1 MSIQSKSQTQCFIE
15 LDNILWKVPVSDYSF
30 SQDIN
35 QEEIVRNEMASDTG
49 RVNRA
54 ISVETTG
61 INAGEWSVTV
71 PMRPTKSTGSGTG
84 RSSITAGHHHP
95 VEEPLWAM
103 MQAGDPVAIKYPS
116 VNLSEL
122 PQYRRATWT
131 LDQVSTNLD
140 GNCTTCG
147 TNGTDLWY
155 SNDEDHRVDLYVF
168 PKLTN
173 YYQDYARDFDWTLT
187 TSGNTYTEAD
197 GGIPLGRVW
206 TINGAYMAQIRDDID
221 PNKPIF
227 FVYSKQ
233 GSATYGGSAHDP
245 QPGKSY
251 FLLSLMLP
259 KDKSLGEFISAYGD
273 ITIGATA
280 KNSVSVEGVDSS
292 QLASKWSMGM
302 ESSQYEELA
311 DAHMYFVTDKPQ
323 VSFPAGTVN
332 SSNTLIATE
341 DKHWSSIRWYL
352 HTQDRTTTFGQKGA
366 IQKIVLNSNLYGG
379 REVPGLVG
387 PWKVAGFRE
396 YNSNGDPLYNR
407 EYYIYPD
414 KVTRLGVDY
423 TIDKVNGTWNDGTTT
438 FPAPTVKFTVD
449 AGNAG
454 LPILGYVAVSGSK
467 KNSPLPH
474 PQLPG
479 RYTRES
485 AGFVAGDILTVL
497 QGTLD
502 DDGNTLSTDVQFIVD
517 SAGRNEEYI
526 YNTRIWGT
534 VTDQYELFGSGDP
547 EWINDNFYIESTS
560 HRTGDVTSYTP
571 HSASGQDFRRVV
583 TQAITPSGVN
593 DANTATLTASNANI
607 RVGAIITTTGPGLD
621 HPVYVAAIS
630 GTTLTFSGNVTLDA
644 NAVLTFVDYPENAGL
659 AKGEYRWF
667 NDNNKNIL
675 IMRETD
681 AQLAGGVSGNDVV
694 KIYKSKSRH
703 SGGSSVIKLNYCL
716 ASSASIDFDMDSV
729 AQIQWSGVFARLE
742 HEADNF
748 TIASTAPSSPK
759 AGDIFYDID
768 DDTVSIRD
776 GNNTAWRD
784 CITEGTDSSSNFI
797 RNKLTTVGL
806 DSYLSESSLNTI
818 NAYPFRTDG
827 DAVSGFSNGRL
838 LPGLASEA
846 DQTYNIVFKEL
857 DLSLYAPGL
866 EQAYATALFSSSELL
881 LAMDYYADVTVAVDG
896 LSYGYAIRSI
906 NSTELSLSSRSAIL
920 VVTPDTS
927 KPFSISLLLTDKH
940 QARKYNTLAE
950 WNAAEVQVTIKPKGN
965 FYNPVEG
972 STLISPTSI
981 PVVSGN
987 IKIEQSVQPIYS
999 NLLGQT
1005 DQPLAGIVGP
1015 RRVSGSLTAYLDS
1028 NTSQIVSDIES
1039 SRYYVS
1045 TDIEIGDS
1053 ALFTREYSRDGES
1066 KRPPTTHMV
1075 VNLGGSYGDSNT
1087 ASFIMPACVFT
1098 VPEYNFD
1105 DAITTT
1111 INFKALST
1119 YNTEQYSS
1127 SSASES
1133 ILGASNELEVQYKGS

>member
-35 QEEIVRNEMASDTG
+35 QEEIVRNDMASDTG

-54 ISVETTG
+54 ISVENTG
-61 INAGEWSVTV
+61 VNAGEWSVTV

-84 RSSITAGHHHP
+84 RSSITTGHHHP

-131 LDQVSTNLD
+131 LDQVDTSLD
-140 GNCTTCG
+140 GNLVSTG
-147 TNGTDLWY
+147 WGTDLWF
-155 SNDEDHRVDLYVF
+155 SNDEYHRVDLYIF
-168 PKLTN
+168 PKLPN

-206 TINGAYMAQIRDDID
+206 TIDSARMAQIRDDID
-221 PNKPIF
+221 PNKPMF

-233 GSATYGGSAHDP
+233 GASTYGGSIHDP

-251 FLLSLMLP
+251 FLFSLMLP

-280 KNSVSVEGVDSS
+280 KNSVSVQGVDSS
-292 QLASKWSMGM
+292 ELASKWSMGM

-311 DAHMYFVTDKPQ
+311 DANMYFVTDKPQ

-341 DKHWSSIRWYL
+341 DKHWASIRWYL
-352 HTQDRTTTFGQKGA
+352 HTQDRSTTFGQKGV
-366 IQKIVLNSNLYGG
+366 IHRIVLNSNLYGG

-396 YNSNGDPLYNR
+396 YNTNGDPIYDR
-407 EYYIYPD
+407 QYYMYPD

-423 TIDKVNGTWNDGTTT
+423 TIDKVSGTWNDGTTT
-438 FPAPTVKFTVD
+438 FPAPAVKFTVD
-449 AGNAG
+449 SGNKG
-454 LPILGYVAVSGSK
+454 QPIVGYVAVTGSK
-467 KNSPLPH
+467 KYSALPH
-474 PQLPG
+474 ALIPT
-479 RYTRES
+479 RTSRES
-485 AGFVAGDILTVL
+485 AGFVAGDILTIL

-502 DDGNTLSTDVQFIVD
+502 DNGNALSTDIQFIVD

-526 YNTRIWGT
+526 YNTRIYG
-534 VTDQYELFGSGDP
+534 VLPDQYELFGSGDP

-560 HRTGDVTSYTP
+560 DRTGDVTSYTP

-583 TQAITPSGVN
+583 TQAINASGVN

-607 RVGAIITTTGPGLD
+607 RVGAIITTTGSGLD

-675 IMRETD
+675 IIRETD
-681 AQLAGGVSGNDVV
+681 AQLEGIVSGNDVV

-729 AQIQWSGVFARLE
+729 AQIQWSGIFGQLQ

-759 AGDIFYDID
+759 AGDIFYDVD

-776 GNNTAWRD
+776 ENNTAWRD

-806 DSYLSESSLNTI
+806 DSYLLNGPLGTI
-818 NAYPFRTDG
+818 TAYPFRTDG

-866 EQAYATALFSSSELL
+866 EQAHARAFFSSGDLL
-881 LAMDYYADVTVAVDG
+881 LAMYYYADVTVTVDG
-896 LSYGYAIRSI
+896 VDYGSAFRRVNPSVAVFG
-906 NSTELSLSSRSAIL
+906 SDSSAL
-920 VVTPDTS
+920 VVTPDNS
-927 KPFSISLLLTDKH
+927 KPVSISLILTDKN
-940 QARKYNTLAE
+940 QTRKYNTLAE
-950 WNAAEVQVTIKPKGN
+950 WNAADVRVTITPKAG
-965 FYNPVEG
+965 FYAPEERT
-972 STLISPTSI
+972 TLISPTSI

-987 IKIEQSVQPIYS
+987 IKIEQSVQSIYS
-999 NLLGQT
+999 NLLGRQ
-1005 DQPLAGIVGP
+1005 DLPLAGIVGP

-1028 NTSQIVSDIES
+1028 NTSQILSDIES
-1039 SRYYVS
+1039 ARYSVGT

-1053 ALFTREYSRDGES
+1053 ALFPNEYSREGES

-1075 VNLGGSYGDSNT
+1075 VNLGGAYGDSNT

-1098 VPEYNFD
+1098 VPAYNFD

-1127 SSASES
+1127 SSDSES